1 MIKYVGGKFGKIMS
15 VLEIEDLN
23 FGYRGEVLLK
33 NVNMR
38 LLPGEH
44 MGLIGANGSGKTT
57 LMNMIAHRLAPDSG
71 KVNWFNNTSFSYL
84 DQHLKIHDELTIHEY
99 LYQVYDEL
107 FLKEKE
113 MNDLYSS
120 LEEVDESKYDK
131 ILNKA
136 YNIQNYLDEHDF
148 YMIKSKISNV
158 INGLGINYDENWV
171 LKNLSSGQRG
181 KVFLAKML
189 LEEKDVLLLDE
200 PTNFLD
206 VSHIEWL
213 SKFLVGYKKEF
224 IVISHDNNFLNRVCN
239 VICAIENKTIVH
251 YKGNYDDYLR
261 LKDIRSKQYEQEYI
275 AQQKYIKKTQEFI
288 DKNIVRASTTHR
300 AQSRRKELEKVVVLE
315 KPVVE
320 KKVKFNFPFSASFNS
335 EAVVTNK
342 LVIGYNKPILS
353 PIDCKI
359 YFGEKIVI
367 TGKNGIGKS
376 TFIKTL
382 LGEVPLISGKI
393 KIPFY
398 NKIVYFSQEYSGDL
412 TISAIEY
419 IKNDY
424 PLMDDKKVRD
434 LLGQYG
440 IVGELAIKKLKEL
453 SGGELT
459 KVRFAKLQLEN
470 SNLLILDE
478 PTNHLD
484 KNAKEALYNALNEYP
499 GTILL
504 VTHEKEINKK
514 MKMREIHFS

>member
-1 MIKYVGGKFGKIMS
+1 MS
-15 VLEIEDLN
+15 ILELEDVS
-23 FGYRGEVLLK
+23 FGYRGETLLK

-38 LLPGEH
+38 LLRGEH
-44 MGLIGANGSGKTT
+44 MGLVGANGSGKTT
-57 LMNMIAHRLAPDSG
+57 LMNLIAHRLSPDSG
-71 KVNWFNNTSFSYL
+71 SISWLNESFSYL
-84 DQHLKIHDELTIHEY
+84 DQHLKIHDELSIHEY

-107 FLKEKE
+107 FKKEEE
-113 MNDLYSS
+113 MNNLYSS
-120 LEEVDESKYDK
+120 LEVIDESQYDK
-131 ILNKA
+131 VLNKA
-136 YNIQNYLDEHDF
+136 YNIQNYLEEKNF

-158 INGLGINYDENWV
+158 VNGLGINYDENWI

-206 VSHIEWL
+206 RSHIEWL
-213 SKFLVGYKKEF
+213 SKFLVGYQKEF
-224 IVISHDNNFLNRVCN
+224 IVISHDSNFLNTVCN
-239 VICAIENKTIVH
+239 VIYAIENKTLVR
-251 YKGNYDDYLR
+251 YKGNFEDYLR
-261 LKDIRSKQYEQEYI
+261 QKEMRSKEYEAAYV

-288 DKNIVRASTTHR
+288 DKNIVRASTTKR

-315 KPVVE
+315 KPTVE
-320 KKVKFNFPFSASFNS
+320 KKVRFSFPFSTSFNS

-342 LVIGYNKPILS
+342 LVIGYDRPLLS
-353 PIDCKI
+353 PISEKI
-359 YFGEKIVI
+359 YFGEKVVV
-367 TGKNGIGKS
+367 TGKNGVGKT

-382 LGEVPLISGKI
+382 LNEIEPISGKF

-398 NKIVYFSQEYSGDL
+398 NKIVYFSQEYSGNL
-412 TISAIEY
+412 EISAIDY
-419 IKNDY
+419 IKDDY

-440 IVGELAIKKLKEL
+440 IIGELAIKKLKDL

-459 KVRFAKLQLEN
+459 KVRFSKLQLET

-484 KNAKEALYNALNEYP
+484 KNSKDALYKALKEYP
-499 GTILL
+499 GTLIL
-504 VTHEKEINKK
+504 VTHEKDINKNLNT
-514 MKMREIHFS
+514 REIHFS